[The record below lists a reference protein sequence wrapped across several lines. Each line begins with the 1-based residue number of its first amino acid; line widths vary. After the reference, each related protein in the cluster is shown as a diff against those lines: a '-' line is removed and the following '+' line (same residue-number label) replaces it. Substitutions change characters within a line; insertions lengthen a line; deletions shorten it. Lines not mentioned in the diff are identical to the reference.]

1 MMVLAVATTQAQST
15 NDHAQNRDRTVKNM
29 EPQDIAA
36 IQAKRWTLALDL
48 SDKQQAE
55 VEKIL
60 LNNAI
65 KRKELMVNKKDRKD
79 LSKEEKQVLVEKH
92 LDQKIATKRAL
103 KDILNEDQYE
113 KFEQIN
119 LKKDRNKGNR
129 EQRVR
134 RARK

>member
-1 MMVLAVATTQAQST
+1 MMVLAVAATQAQSP
-15 NDHAQNRDRTVKNM
+15 NDHAQNRERIVKNM

-48 SDKQQAE
+48 SNKQQVE
-55 VEKIL
+55 VKRIL
-60 LNNAI
+60 FNNAV

-79 LSKEEKQVLVEKH
+79 LSKEEKQALIEKH
-92 LDQKIATKRAL
+92 LDQKIAVKRAI

-119 LKKDRNKGNR
+119 LKRVRKKGKHI
-129 EQRVR
+129 QRAR